1 MNKILNINLGG
12 YALTID
18 DDAYEYLTAYLESI
32 RRRFSESEG
41 RDEIVSDIEARIGEL
56 IHQGMG
62 NRTIVM
68 LPEVESAVLIMG
80 RPEDFG
86 GEPTVEETTSRRTS
100 GTSSRPTEPRPA
112 AIRTGKRLFRDP
124 DNMSVAGVCSGLAA
138 YFGMTDPV
146 WMRLIFVALTLVSAG
161 FWMPAYFLLWVLV
174 PQATTAADRLAMR
187 GEPVNAENIAREVE
201 EGFERLSQ
209 KVNQAAT
216 GKNGPALSHAVAT
229 VGNVFAFLIRMFVK
243 FGLLIA
249 IIVIAALFISLL
261 VGWASGIFT
270 LATMAPFVDY
280 LSPFSSGATWLGF
293 ANLFFLLG
301 IPVLGLCI
309 TSAKALFKVKT
320 PRYLGAGLTAF
331 WILNVICSFAF
342 VTMTVKEFSQSGS
355 LSKNVDLSDM
365 NSDTL
370 RIVTSNSG
378 SENNDFH
385 VSWFDSDDLR
395 LSDDRLELDGPVQIN
410 VQRSTSGRFECTQ
423 TIRAHGP
430 TNSNAVENASQTE
443 YTVTSM
449 GNTLQIP
456 TSYSIMKGRKWRAN
470 EVRITLGIPVGKFVV
485 FGERINNYVNGNVD
499 YSDPEDHNYIHDN
512 PNKMYRMTQDGLAC
526 VSCPQFGDNDYRE
539 DRDYEKFILEGNF
552 ETEIRQ
558 GDDFKIRIEGPAG
571 AVRKI
576 RTGDKLTLTANDS
589 ISSKK
594 VKIYIETPVFTS
606 LHADNTGEVI
616 IRGFEEGQA
625 RISARG
631 NSRIKAYL
639 DCSNLDVSLSGKCM
653 LELTGKGSDLD
664 VSLSDGAVLEATS
677 WRTDH
682 ADVSASDG
690 SKARLN
696 VRNNAKVNAD
706 KSSEVRV
713 DGGAHLDYGNGR
725 QEEQ

>member
-68 LPEVESAVLIMG
+68 LPEVEAAVLIMG

-86 GEPTVEETTSRRTS
+86 GEPVAAETTTSGRTS
-100 GTSSRPTEPRPA
+100 TGSSRPTESRPS

-124 DNMSVAGVCSGLAA
+124 DNVSVAGVCSGLTA

-146 WMRLIFVALTLVSAG
+146 WIRLIFVALTLVSAG
-161 FWMPAYFLLWVLV
+161 FWIPAYLLLWVLV
-174 PQATTAADRLAMR
+174 PQASTAADRLAMR
-187 GEPVNAENIAREVE
+187 GEPVNAETIAREVE

-209 KVNQAAT
+209 KVNQGVKGANT
-216 GKNGPALSHAVAT
+216 PGLSHFVAT
-229 VGNVFAFLIRMFVK
+229 VGHVFAFLIRMFVK

-249 IIVIAALFISLL
+249 ILIVAALFIALL
-261 VGWASGIFT
+261 VSWASGIFT
-270 LATMAPFVDY
+270 LATMAPFVGY

-293 ANLFFLLG
+293 ANIFFLFG
-301 IPVLGLCI
+301 IPILGLCI
-309 TSAKALFKVKT
+309 TFSKTLFKVKT
-320 PRYLGAGLTAF
+320 PRYLGAGLTMF
-331 WILNVICSFAF
+331 WVLNVICSFAF

-355 LSKNVDLSDM
+355 VSKNVDLSDM

-370 RIVTSNSG
+370 RCVTSAGG
-378 SENNDFH
+378 SEENDFH
-385 VSWFDSDDLR
+385 VSWFESDNLR
-395 LSDDRLELDGPVQIN
+395 LSDDRLELDGPVEIN

-430 TNSNAVENASQTE
+430 TNSNAAENASQTE
-443 YTVTSM
+443 YSVTSM

-456 TSYSIMKGRKWRAN
+456 TSYSIMKGRKWRVQ

-485 FGERINNYVNGNVD
+485 FGDRINNYVNGNVD
-499 YSDPEDHNYIHDN
+499 YSEPEDHNSIHDN
-512 PNKMYRMTQDGLAC
+512 PKQMYRMTQDGLAC

-558 GDDFKIRIEGPAG
+558 GDDFKIRIDGPAG
-571 AVRKI
+571 AIRRI
-576 RTGDKLTLTANDS
+576 RTGDKLTLTTTDTTGRS
-589 ISSKK
+589 RVK
-594 VKIYIETPVFTS
+594 VYIETPVFTS
-606 LHADNTGEVI
+606 LHADNTGEVT
-616 IRGFEEGQA
+616 IRGFEEGEA

-631 NSRIKAYL
+631 RSRIKAYL
-639 DCSNLDVSLSGKCM
+639 DSRHLDLSLSGKCS
-653 LELTGKGSDLD
+653 LELTGKGNDLD
-664 VSLSDGAVLEATS
+664 VNLNDGATLDAIN
-677 WRTDH
+677 WRTDE
-682 ADVSASDG
+682 AEISASTG

-696 VRNNAKVNAD
+696 VRNNARVNAD
-706 KSSEVRV
+706 NSSEVKV
-713 DGGAHLDYGNGR
+713 DGGAHLDFGNERG
-725 QEEQ
+725 EN